1 MKKISWFSLLIILLA
16 IFVFLHLHKPE
27 PERTGIIM
35 EGKGVKGIE
44 ECLPAFEEWLKKHLP
59 REKIPKHI
67 VVEVSPEKYIKPVG
81 TPGIFY
87 SQISYPGNRKIQV
100 WTACEESDGDMIC
113 HVTVINGENLSEKE
127 RGALIT
133 IGLADC
139 IFEFLT
145 PRERGEIKGWSW
157 EMFQP
162 LIRKDGSIWVSNCLR
177 P

>member
-1 MKKISWFSLLIILLA
+1 MLLG
-16 IFVFLHLHKPE
+16 VFALYHLNKPKPE
-27 PERTGIIM
+27 RKTEIVM
-35 EGKGVKGIE
+35 EGRGVEGIE
-44 ECLPAFEEWLKKHLP
+44 ECLPAFEQWLKEHLP
-59 REKIPKHI
+59 PEVIPKHI
-67 VVEVSPEKYIKPVG
+67 IVEVSPEKYMKPVG
-81 TPGIFY
+81 TLNIFY
-87 SQISYPGNRKIQV
+87 SQISYPRDKRVQV
-100 WTACEESDGDMIC
+100 WTACEKKDLSMVC
-113 HVTVINGENLSEKE
+113 KVTIINGEKLTEGEK
-127 RGALIT
+127 GALIT